1 MLKGRW
7 LEGIVTSR
15 KDFSVVFTLLFNV
28 FTWYYMVLMLMSSIA
43 LDASKLLALSTI
55 FYTAAIGSSLAGSLF
70 SESIKKMH
78 FLSLWM
84 AMGVTSSFMLTF
96 VNNVT
101 AAQLSMILIALG
113 ISFGLGMPSCLS
125 YLADCT
131 SVENRGRVS
140 AIVFAAANLSAFPLA
155 LLLASFDLVI
165 GSIIL
170 TLWRALG
177 LVIFVSLKPE
187 EKESMKATKH
197 TPFEA
202 VLRDRNF
209 VLYIIPWLMF
219 SLIDGFEK
227 TILKGFFGPDF
238 HRIIVTTEPLIA
250 SLAMLVGGLLCD
262 RIGRKRVV
270 IYGFVS
276 LGIAYAII
284 GIAPLFTIAWYFYLV
299 IDGIAAGI
307 LWITFILI
315 LWGDLSQQNTRE
327 KYYVMGSF
335 PFLAR
340 NMLPLL
346 VPLAVLVPTNA
357 AFSVASFFL
366 FLAVLPLMYAPET
379 LPERK
384 IELRRL
390 KSYVEQAKK
399 LGQKTH

>member
-1 MLKGRW
+1 
-7 LEGIVTSR
+7 
-15 KDFSVVFTLLFNV
+15 
-28 FTWYYMVLMLMSSIA
+28 MVLMLMSSVP
-43 LDASKLLALSTI
+43 LDATKLLALSTI
-55 FYTAAIGSSLAGSLF
+55 FYIAAIGSSLAGSLF
-70 SESIKKMH
+70 SENVKRMH

-84 AMGVTSSFMLTF
+84 AIGVASSFMLTF
-96 VNNVT
+96 IYNVT
-101 AAQLSMILIALG
+101 VAHLSMILIALG
-113 ISFGLGMPSCLS
+113 ISFGLGMPSCLA
-125 YLADCT
+125 YLADYT
-131 SVENRGRVS
+131 SVENRGRIS
-140 AIVFAAANLSAFPLA
+140 AIVFSAANLSAFPLA
-155 LLLASFDLVI
+155 LLLMSFDLAI
-165 GSIIL
+165 GSMIL

-202 VLRDRNF
+202 VLNDRNF

-227 TILKGFFGPDF
+227 TILKDFFGPDF

-250 SLAMLVGGLLCD
+250 SFAMLAGGLLCD

-315 LWGDLSQQNTRE
+315 LWGDLSQPNTRE
-327 KYYVMGSF
+327 KYYVIGSF

-346 VPLAVLVPTNA
+346 VPFAVLVPANA

-379 LPERK
+379 LPEKK

-390 KSYVEQAKK
+390 KSYVAQAKK
-399 LGQKTH
+399 LTQETRREN